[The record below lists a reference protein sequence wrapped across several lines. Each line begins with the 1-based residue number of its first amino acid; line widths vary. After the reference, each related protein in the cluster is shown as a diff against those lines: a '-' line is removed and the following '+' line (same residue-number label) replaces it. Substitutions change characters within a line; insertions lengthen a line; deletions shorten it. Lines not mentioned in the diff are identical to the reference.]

1 MSRQVHADP
10 GELSEF
16 AAHLNDFGTKMR
28 GEISSLRAHFDR
40 LDWQDSQ
47 RELFAAE
54 VEEMAGRLSAFLN
67 TTGEIAR
74 KVRRKTEPLNEY
86 LNPTI
91 Q

>member
-10 GELSEF
+10 DELREF
-16 AAHLNDFGTKMR
+16 AAHLNDFGTKMN

-47 RELFAAE
+47 RELFATE
-54 VEEMAGRLSAFLN
+54 VADLAGRLSAFLN
-67 TTGEIAR
+67 TSGEIAR

-86 LNPTI
+86 LNPAV